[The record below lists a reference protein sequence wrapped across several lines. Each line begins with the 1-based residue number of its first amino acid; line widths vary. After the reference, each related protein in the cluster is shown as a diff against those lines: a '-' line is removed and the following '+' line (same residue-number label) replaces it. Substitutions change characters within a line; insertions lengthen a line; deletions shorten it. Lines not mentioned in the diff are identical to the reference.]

1 MKLPTVLFNSVKE
14 VFPEN
19 SPPPPSFHEAPRGWR
34 DDVIG
39 YFRPIY
45 GRDGVIAKKIGR
57 DAVIEEERCDAIC
70 NTFSPHRG
78 GEMTLSTIFC
88 PFSGARA

>member
-1 MKLPTVLFNSVKE
+1 M
-14 VFPEN
+14 
-19 SPPPPSFHEAPRGWR
+19 
-34 DDVIG
+34 
-39 YFRPIY
+39 
-45 GRDGVIAKKIGR
+45 IAKKIGR